1 MSLDACPI
9 PHTFA
14 EIELL
19 QEAGFFE
26 EPSKDCLPATL
37 LLARAVGG
45 VHTYSKGYV
54 EPSVF
59 RIQALANVLTVAR
72 ESGNV
77 DESDALTVLD
87 TIASFA
93 RFMRDCDSRR
103 HAEGATLVR
112 PEFVARARELATK
125 WGSHPANFKMV
136 RRLELLLH
144 ITEQASP

>member
-45 VHTYSKGYV
+45 VHSYSKGYV

-59 RIQALANVLTVAR
+59 RIQALANVLTVDREHPARWRRRNGAGRFRLRGRSQRRHWTGGSEEERSEEDGQEAHREEGGVEAGAR
-72 ESGNV
+72 ETTACRWRGNQRYLC
-77 DESDALTVLD
+77 APHQ
-87 TIASFA
+87 
-93 RFMRDCDSRR
+93 R
-103 HAEGATLVR
+103 
-112 PEFVARARELATK
+112 
-125 WGSHPANFKMV
+125 
-136 RRLELLLH
+136 
-144 ITEQASP
+144 